1 MAVVGDVEVKM
12 TGDSRGL
19 DAAMRK
25 ARKSTDGM
33 EKSTAKLTKAIGS
46 LGLAFAGGML
56 FKGIFAVNR
65 ETQKLK
71 ASLKTVTGSADDATK
86 AFAKITK
93 FAAETPFQI
102 SEVATSFIKLK
113 AFGLDPSERALRAY
127 GDTASAM
134 GKSMDQMIE
143 AVADAATGE
152 FERLKE
158 FGIKA
163 KIEGD
168 NVSFTFRGITTTIK
182 KSAEDVQEY
191 LLGLGETDFSGA
203 MADQMKTLDGQ
214 MSNMV
219 DSAEQLARMI
229 GEEGGLN
236 AVLGKGFEAIN
247 KWLGALVASP
257 KKVKALVED
266 ITSLLRACAL
276 SVTAFYS
283 MKVAIAVYNSAI
295 IAATVSTKALKTQIR
310 LLLGSTGIGLLAV
323 GVGLLAEFLIPW
335 DKLMESK
342 DDTEKLAKNTKEF
355 AEATKEI
362 ATAKAFEEIQRL
374 NTEMLHFQGL
384 LIAQEFLLEQSRKNA
399 KGGAHMTLF
408 GDDPQWKPEER
419 KLDQDG
425 PAVRRMIELIA
436 EYKKQIL
443 GLREALGPTEASP
456 IPTPP
461 LTKEQLAKMEEQR
474 KQMEEERERMERLQ
488 NYKPSLHM
496 PDMATSSFAD
506 IMVPVDSD
514 QISAFMEK
522 FNAEAH
528 AAYLESVVTVHK
540 HTGQLAEDWNK
551 GFNDSFQE
559 VSQTAVVVGGLA
571 INTMGNFGNRLLEMA
586 VGLREFSGAANLAKM
601 AFQSFAM
608 EILKMVAKKAALAL
622 INALTGGSFSGFTGV
637 GKALGGAIG
646 GFFGFAEG
654 GIVKEPTA
662 MVGLHSGMR
671 GIMGEAGPEA
681 IVPLGGNAGSAGG
694 ISLTVN
700 VFGSVGID
708 DIGDQLV
715 NQLRRRGIG

>member
-33 EKSTAKLTKAIGS
+33 EKSTAKLTRAIGS

-71 ASLKTVTGSADDATK
+71 ASLKTVTGSADNATK

-295 IAATVSTKALKTQIR
+295 IAATVSTTALKTQIR

-436 EYKKQIL
+436 EYKNQIA
-443 GLREALGPTEASP
+443 GLREALGPTEATWKPP
-456 IPTPP
+456 IPSPP
-461 LTKEQLAKMEEQR
+461 LTEEQLDKIEEQR
-474 KQMEEERERMERLQ
+474 KRMERLQ
-488 NYKPSLHM
+488 NYKPSPGMEDLTN
-496 PDMATSSFAD
+496 PDVSFAD
-506 IMVPVDSD
+506 IMVPFDSN
-514 QISAFMEK
+514 QITAFMTK
-522 FNAEAH
+522 FNADAH
-528 AAYLESVVTVHK
+528 AAYLKSVVTVHK

-551 GFNDSFQE
+551 GFGDSFKE

-586 VGLREFSGAANLAKM
+586 VGLREFSGAANLAKL